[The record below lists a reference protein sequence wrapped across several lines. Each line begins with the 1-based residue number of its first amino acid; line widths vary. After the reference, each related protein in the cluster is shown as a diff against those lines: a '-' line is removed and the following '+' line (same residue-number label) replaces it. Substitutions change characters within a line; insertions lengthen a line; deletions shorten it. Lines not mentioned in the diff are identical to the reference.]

1 MKEAQKQRKD
11 AKLIKQLEKQKEQEA
26 AEREKLEQKQ
36 NNKGK
41 TTTFSQS
48 SRIPLACCNVRLLC
62 ESQTGRAHTISVA
75 LPGSV
80 LDNAQSPE
88 LRTYLAGQIAR
99 ACVVFCVDEI
109 VVFDEQGGDSK

>member
-1 MKEAQKQRKD
+1 M
-11 AKLIKQLEKQKEQEA
+11 
-26 AEREKLEQKQ
+26 
-36 NNKGK
+36 
-41 TTTFSQS
+41 T
-48 SRIPLACCNVRLLC
+48 CCCCSVIL
-62 ESQTGRAHTISVA
+62 GRSYTVSVA

-109 VVFDEQGGDSK
+109 VVFDEQGEDIK